1 MNKMRRVLILG
12 AVDYLILCISY
23 FLTSIILGSWYFNS
37 VFAYMHMSF
46 SAIIGLSMLFLLI
59 IYVFTSW
66 VFGINTVIWRYSNEK
81 NYLVVFCTIMITNA
95 VFFAVSRLF
104 GITINSMVYLI
115 AALISSCGSTAA
127 RVIYKLV
134 SRYRHTNGS
143 IFLNLVS
150 AHERLPEGKKR
161 LLIVGAGVSASMM
174 LGELMNSDNESDLY
188 PVAIVDDDD
197 TKLGRTIYGVKVVGK
212 TVDIPD
218 ICTEYDAQI
227 IYIAIPSASNS
238 ERAVIIEECQKTGLP
253 VKILPHYTE
262 IADDDSGFVNKVRD
276 ITPEELLGREPINVA
291 DEGIYNF
298 ISGKTVVIT
307 GGGGSIGSEL
317 CRQIAA
323 HSPGRLI
330 IIDIYENN
338 AYAIQQELKMK
349 YGSALNLQVYIA
361 SVREQAKIDYLFSVE
376 RPDIVFHAAAH
387 KHVPLM
393 EVSPDEAVK
402 NNVFG
407 TYNTALAA
415 KNNGVKRFVLVS
427 TDKAVNPTNCMGATK
442 RICEMVIQYFNS
454 ISEGATTYAAVRFG
468 NVLGSNGSV
477 IPLFKEQIKNR
488 LDVTVTDP
496 RIIRYFMTIPE
507 ASQLVLTA
515 GAMAS
520 GGEIFVLDMG
530 EPVKIDDL
538 ARKMIK
544 LSGLVEGRDIH
555 IRYTGLRPGEKL
567 FEELLV
573 GEEGLKKTLNAKI
586 FISSIMP
593 VDFVKLKGQLDEL
606 KTLVSDVS
614 VDADTVAAKLA
625 EVVPTFKRYVP
636 ENKAQK

>member
-1 MNKMRRVLILG
+1 MNKFRRIFVLG

-23 FLTSIILGSWYFNS
+23 LLTYIVLDAWYLGS
-37 VFAYMHMSF
+37 VFANMSMGF
-46 SAIIGLSMLFLLI
+46 PAIIGISMLVLLAA
-59 IYVFTSW
+59 YVFTAW
-66 VFGINTVIWRYSNEK
+66 ALGINTVIWRYSNEK
-81 NYLVVFCTIMITNA
+81 NYLVVFCAIMFANA
-95 VFFAVSRLF
+95 VFFAVSRLV
-104 GITINSMVYLI
+104 GIKINSMLYVI
-115 AALISSCGSTAA
+115 AALVSACGSTAA
-127 RVIYKLV
+127 RVIYKLIA
-134 SRYRHTNGS
+134 RYY
-143 IFLNLVS
+143 
-150 AHERLPEGKKR
+150 AHRSLISELSSSHDEKPGDKQR

-174 LGELMNSDNESDLY
+174 LGELMNGDAESDLH
-188 PVAIVDDDD
+188 PVAIVDDDAA
-197 TKLGRTIYGVKVVGK
+197 KRGRTICGVKVVGR
-212 TVDIPD
+212 TVDIPAV
-218 ICTEYDAQI
+218 CKEYNVQI
-227 IYIAIPSASNS
+227 IYIAIPSANNAT
-238 ERAVIIEECQKTGLP
+238 RASIIDECQKTGLP

-262 IADDDSGFVNKVRD
+262 IADDESGFVNKVRD

-298 ISGKTVVIT
+298 ISGKTVAIT

-323 HSPGRLI
+323 HSPKRLI

-349 YGSALNLQVYIA
+349 YGDALNLQVYIA
-361 SVREQAKIDYLFSVE
+361 SVREQAKIDYLFSAE

-402 NNVFG
+402 NNIFG

-442 RICEMVIQYFNS
+442 RVCEMVIQYFNS

-488 LDVTVTDP
+488 QDVTVTDP

-507 ASQLVLTA
+507 ASQLVLAA

-573 GEEGLKKTLNAKI
+573 GEEGLKKTLNSKI

-593 VDFVKLKGQLDEL
+593 VDFVRLKGQLDEL
-606 KTLVSDVS
+606 KTMVSDVS
-614 VDADTVAAKLA
+614 VAADTVAAKLA

-636 ENKAQK
+636 ENKVSK